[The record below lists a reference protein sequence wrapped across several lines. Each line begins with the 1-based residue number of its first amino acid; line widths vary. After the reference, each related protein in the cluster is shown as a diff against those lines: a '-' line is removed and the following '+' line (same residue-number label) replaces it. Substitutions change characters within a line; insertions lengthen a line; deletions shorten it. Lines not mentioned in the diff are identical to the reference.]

1 MCFGLV
7 CMQWKRPRVL
17 LLITLPSVDF
27 VEIVKSTDT
36 LGLCLHGREEK
47 MPVTVHTMGVPID
60 H

>member
-1 MCFGLV
+1 
-7 CMQWKRPRVL
+7 MQWKRPRVL

-27 VEIVKSTDT
+27 AEIVKSTDT

-47 MPVTVHTMGVPID
+47 MPVTVHTMGMPID